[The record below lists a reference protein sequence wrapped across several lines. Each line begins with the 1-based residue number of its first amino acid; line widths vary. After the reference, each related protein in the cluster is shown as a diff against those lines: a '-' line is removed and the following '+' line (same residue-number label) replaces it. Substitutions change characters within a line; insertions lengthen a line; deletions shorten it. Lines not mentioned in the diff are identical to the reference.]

1 MLLNGGGFSEYQA
14 CPAYRPATQVNH
26 VPGLRMTVFRGI
38 FAHGGNDDTVLQFD
52 FADLQWS
59 EEFHVFPSGRR
70 CIATRL
76 FDARSGAV
84 VSGKLMG
91 SETKRQ
97 ATWPA
102 SRQNYGFLAK
112 IDLGIMQ

>member
-1 MLLNGGGFSEYQA
+1 S
-14 CPAYRPATQVNH
+14 QVNQ
-26 VPGLRMTVFRGI
+26 VPGLRMTVLGGI

-59 EEFHVFPSGRR
+59 EEFHVFPTGTR

-84 VSGKLMG
+84 VSAELMG

-102 SRQNYGFLAK
+102 SRKNYGFLAK
-112 IDLGIMQ
+112 NILGTRKGAPFRVSNTWGED

>member
-1 MLLNGGGFSEYQA
+1 MLLKCGSLGEYQA
-14 CPAYRPATQVNH
+14 CTAYSPAAQVNH
-26 VPGLRMTVFRGI
+26 VPGLRMTVLGGI

-59 EEFHVFPSGRR
+59 EEFHVFPSGTR

-84 VSGKLMG
+84 VSAKWFPSKM
-91 SETKRQ
+91 KRQ
-97 ATWPA
+97 G
-102 SRQNYGFLAK
+102 QY
-112 IDLGIMQ
+112 LGILVGSTIKHQ

>member
-1 MLLNGGGFSEYQA
+1 MGIVVNSGVSCGNSAMFLNRGGFSEYQA
-14 CPAYRPATQVNH
+14 CTAHCPASQVNQ
-26 VPGLRMTVFRGI
+26 VPGLRMTVFSGI

-59 EEFHVFPSGRR
+59 EEFHVFPSGTR

-84 VSGKLMG
+84 VSTKLMG
-91 SETKRQ
+91 SGTKR
-97 ATWPA
+97 
-102 SRQNYGFLAK
+102 
-112 IDLGIMQ
+112 